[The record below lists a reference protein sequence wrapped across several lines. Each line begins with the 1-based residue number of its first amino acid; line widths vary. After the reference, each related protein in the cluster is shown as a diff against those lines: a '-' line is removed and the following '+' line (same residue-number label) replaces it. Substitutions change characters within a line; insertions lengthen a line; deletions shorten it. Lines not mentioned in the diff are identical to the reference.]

1 MKRGRPTR
9 YRPEFARR
17 ARSYCRLGAE
27 IQDLAGFFS
36 VSTATLYR
44 WLDRYPEFGLAVAMG
59 QGERA
64 GLLPPSMFK
73 RATGYI
79 YRAERIFR
87 PNSSNPQAADYDYP
101 VHSNVAVA
109 LRWLRIRQPD
119 KWCAKPNPKE

>member
-9 YRPEFARR
+9 YKPEFARR

-27 IQDLAGFFS
+27 TRDLAEFFS

-79 YRAERIFR
+79 CRAERVFR
-87 PNSSNPQAADYDYP
+87 PNSPNPQTADYNYRVLGDA
-101 VHSNVAVA
+101 AVA

-119 KWCAKPNPKE
+119 KWCIKRDPKD

>member
-9 YRPEFARR
+9 YKPEFARR

-27 IQDLAGFFS
+27 TRDLAEFFS

-79 YRAERIFR
+79 CRAERVFR
-87 PNSSNPQAADYDYP
+87 PNSPNPQAADYNYRVPGDA
-101 VHSNVAVA
+101 AVA

-119 KWCAKPNPKE
+119 TWRIKPDPKD